1 MGSVPH
7 RSSAGESFLSH
18 GLSTLSSSPW
28 GYGTIATAL
37 IAGSLGFGWYLGQ
50 RQLAVRRR
58 LRQEAKAER
67 RKRRASSRSSGYKE
81 DDDEEDDDS
90 DSSSSGSNDLDEAEG
105 GDSFLMPPDEDLK
118 MVMCVRTDLNMQK
131 GKMVAQCCHA
141 CLGAYRRAVKN
152 YAKWVREWLTWG
164 CAKIALKCPSEEVL
178 YEIAKTAVEADLPC
192 YVVVRARLRI
202 VTMFAAANGCLFD
215 IQFLQEDAGRTQ
227 IAAGSRTGKLHISF

>member
-1 MGSVPH
+1 MEPVPH
-7 RSSAGESFLSH
+7 RSSGGDSLLSH

-50 RQLAVRRR
+50 RQMAVRRR
-58 LRQEAKAER
+58 LRQEARAR
-67 RKRRASSRSSGYKE
+67 RRRRSRTSSRSNKDN
-81 DDDEEDDDS
+81 DDDEEEEAGSDS
-90 DSSSSGSNDLDEAEG
+90 ESSSSGSNDLDETEG
-105 GDSFLMPPDEDLK
+105 SDSFLMPPDEDLK

-131 GKMVAQCCHA
+131 GKMMAQCCHA

-192 YVVVRARLRI
+192 YVV
-202 VTMFAAANGCLFD
+202 
-215 IQFLQEDAGRTQ
+215 EDAGRTQ
-227 IAAGSRTGKLHISF
+227 IAAGSRTVVAIGPAPKSRIDSITGPHGLHPLKLL